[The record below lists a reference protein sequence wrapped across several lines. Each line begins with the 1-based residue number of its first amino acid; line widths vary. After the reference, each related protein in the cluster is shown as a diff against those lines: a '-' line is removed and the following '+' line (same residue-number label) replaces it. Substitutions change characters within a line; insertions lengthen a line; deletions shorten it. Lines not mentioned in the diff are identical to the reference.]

1 MTAEQVHEMTRRMF
15 LMAGG
20 SSAIGLAACGA
31 GLEPAPVADTTQE
44 PMTPEREMPEIDS
57 LNVEVIKGMSAAW
70 KTGDANEIASFM
82 HDEIA
87 FRGAAERMTPASV
100 GKAAFIE
107 SISQFLAATTVEMV
121 VRDTFA
127 LDPCVMTVHHQL
139 FENAERGR
147 HEDLYIGCF
156 FLQDGKIR
164 EWNDYAIIPYAQPI
178 ADGTADRG
186 RFFHIPS

>member
-107 SISQFLAATTVEMV
+107 SISQFPRCHHR
-121 VRDTFA
+121 RDGRPGYLRARSLRDDRASPA
-127 LDPCVMTVHHQL
+127 L
-139 FENAERGR
+139 
-147 HEDLYIGCF
+147 
-156 FLQDGKIR
+156 
-164 EWNDYAIIPYAQPI
+164 
-178 ADGTADRG
+178 
-186 RFFHIPS
+186 

>member
-1 MTAEQVHEMTRRMF
+1 MTTEQVREMTRRMF

-31 GLEPAPVADTTQE
+31 GLEPAPAADTTEE
-44 PMTPEREMPEIDS
+44 PTTPEREMPEIDR
-57 LNVEVIKGMSAAW
+57 LNVEVVKGMSAAW
-70 KTGDANEIASFM
+70 KTGDVNEIASFM

-87 FRGAAERMTPASV
+87 FRGAAEQMTPALV
-100 GKAAFIE
+100 GKAAFVE
-107 SISQFLAATTVEMV
+107 SLAQFLSATTIEMV
-121 VRDTFA
+121 VLDAFA

-147 HEDLYIGCF
+147 HDDLYIGCF

-178 ADGTADRG
+178 AAGTAERG